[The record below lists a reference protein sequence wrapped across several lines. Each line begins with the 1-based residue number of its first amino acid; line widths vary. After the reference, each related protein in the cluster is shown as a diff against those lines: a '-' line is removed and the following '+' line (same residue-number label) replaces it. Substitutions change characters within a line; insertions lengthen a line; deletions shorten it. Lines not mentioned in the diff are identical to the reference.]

1 MVSNMSQSFHVS
13 PTSYMTRLSS
23 ACMAAPTLLLLAV
36 GGCEPSAAASPSDP
50 TIRQPAPAAAS
61 FARSETDSPR
71 EASVIAALKEYERA
85 ILASDTVT
93 LKRIWADDYTFVN
106 AQGALVTRA
115 QRLANFASGA
125 TNVVEALNQRDITV
139 TVHGDMAVLHQLFTL
154 RGTFGG
160 VQTDTEVRGTFVWL
174 WRAGRWQIVTN
185 LVVPVIP

>member
-1 MVSNMSQSFHVS
+1 
-13 PTSYMTRLSS
+13 
-23 ACMAAPTLLLLAV
+23 MAAPTVLLLALT
-36 GGCEPSAAASPSDP
+36 GCEPSAAASPSDP
-50 TIRQPAPAAAS
+50 SVHHQASAPAAS
-61 FARSETDSPR
+61 FARSASISPR
-71 EASVIAALKEYERA
+71 EESVIAALKEYERA
-85 ILASDTVT
+85 ILATDTVT
-93 LKRIWADDYTFVN
+93 LKRLWADDYTFVN